1 MSRQQAE
8 ELRASSAGGERAV
21 QRGDVHSA
29 EAAGG
34 GFSNDEESEQPSEE
48 ACTHLSRH
56 AKEHHQAPEKSEQ
69 QVGVHYDLE
78 ADERVL
84 EKGGNTRRR
93 ALAYADREHITSRR
107 RGDTRHLFAVVD
119 EVKQ

>member
-34 GFSNDEESEQPSEE
+34 GVSNEEESEQPSEE
-48 ACTHLSRH
+48 ACTPLSRH
-56 AKEHHQAPEKSEQ
+56 ANEHHQAPEKSEQ
-69 QVGVHYDLE
+69 QGGIHSAE
-78 ADERVL
+78 AGEQRMEATHEVERL
-84 EKGGNTRRR
+84 IPMPTMRS
-93 ALAYADREHITSRR
+93 I
-107 RGDTRHLFAVVD
+107 
-119 EVKQ
+119 